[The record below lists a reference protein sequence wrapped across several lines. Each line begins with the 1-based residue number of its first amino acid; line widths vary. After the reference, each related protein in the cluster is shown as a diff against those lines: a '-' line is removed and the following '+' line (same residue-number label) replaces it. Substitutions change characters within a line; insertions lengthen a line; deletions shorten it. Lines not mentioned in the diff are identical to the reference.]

1 MVRSRSPEAH
11 EKVLRAAIQLFGERG
26 IDSASMDAIAR
37 LSGVSKATIYNHW
50 ADKEALLMEVM
61 LFLNGLDREP
71 AEVDTGDICRDL
83 TTVLTRRPPSEFEAD
98 RDRMM
103 PSLIAYSALHM
114 EFGKAWRHR
123 VMEPPRQLLK
133 RILRRGIDQGL
144 LPADLDLDR
153 SMALL
158 LGPVLYSHI
167 FNRADARRGEEVGT
181 ETARAFW
188 QAYAA
193 DPKSNLKTAS
203 VATDARTKKDR
214 RPTSQ
219 VAGSLERLVAQLE
232 NDAALTSPDQLARRL
247 EALDVLDLCG
257 AALEPVKPHAWFAD
271 VALARRARAVRAEL
285 EEANSALYQSVREQI
300 RRGVAPET
308 IRRRLLELGAGGTA
322 AGEGYDALDDL
333 IAGVLE
339 FAAPAHPV
347 SPGPEMIAYQPT
359 PARHIFSLLQVA
371 ELAERDVFV
380 DVGSGMGHVPLIA
393 SICTPARCIGIEI
406 AQGYV
411 DSAKQAAR
419 NLNLKRVKFIRQ
431 DARDADLSEGTV
443 LFLYTPFIGSILRDV
458 LKKIRNEA
466 AKRAIRVCTYGP
478 CTPIVAKEPWLE
490 ATAAPETDRVVLFR
504 ACA

>member
-1 MVRSRSPEAH
+1 
-11 EKVLRAAIQLFGERG
+11 
-26 IDSASMDAIAR
+26 MDAIAR
-37 LSGVSKATIYNHW
+37 ASGVSKATIYNHW

-61 LFLNGLDREP
+61 LFVNGLDREP
-71 AEVDTGDICRDL
+71 EEW
-83 TTVLTRRPPSEFEAD
+83 TRATSAAIWPRCSRRQPPDEFDAD
-98 RDRMM
+98 ARSHD
-103 PSLIAYSALHM
+103 A
-114 EFGKAWRHR
+114 
-123 VMEPPRQLLK
+123 V
-133 RILRRGIDQGL
+133 
-144 LPADLDLDR
+144 ADC
-153 SMALL
+153 L
-158 LGPVLYSHI
+158 LGGRTSSSARPGGIASWSHRGSVSSAFCAAASTAACCRLTSISICPWRCCSGPMLYAHV

-232 NDAALTSPDQLARRL
+232 NDAALASPDQLARRL

-333 IAGVLE
+333 IAGVL
-339 FAAPAHPV
+339 
-347 SPGPEMIAYQPT
+347 G
-359 PARHIFSLLQVA
+359 LL
-371 ELAERDVFV
+371 R
-380 DVGSGMGHVPLIA
+380 PRI
-393 SICTPARCIGIEI
+393 RCRRG
-406 AQGYV
+406 
-411 DSAKQAAR
+411 R
-419 NLNLKRVKFIRQ
+419 R
-431 DARDADLSEGTV
+431 
-443 LFLYTPFIGSILRDV
+443 
-458 LKKIRNEA
+458 
-466 AKRAIRVCTYGP
+466 
-478 CTPIVAKEPWLE
+478 
-490 ATAAPETDRVVLFR
+490 
-504 ACA
+504 